1 MSAKGKEWYETV
13 FLPRIS
19 PLTLIALLFTIVVM
33 FSLKGE
39 VIIELPLHVLM
50 IVLPMAC
57 YFFIMWFVTFFMARR
72 IGADYGQTV
81 AVSFT
86 AASNDFEL
94 AIAVAVAIF
103 GIASNQA
110 FATVIGPLIE
120 VPVLISLVNV
130 ASRFRERYFTTRA
143 PAPV

>member
-1 MSAKGKEWYETV
+1 LKGRDWFERNLVPK
-13 FLPRIS
+13 IS
-19 PLTLIALLFTIVVM
+19 PITPAALLFTIVVM

-39 VIIELPLHVLM
+39 YIVELPYNVLR
-50 IVLPMAC
+50 VALPLAL
-57 YFFIMWFVTFFMARR
+57 YFMIMWFLTFFIAYKLG
-72 IGADYGQTV
+72 IDYPKAT

-94 AIAVAVAIF
+94 AIAVAIAIW
-103 GIASNQA
+103 GINSDQA

-130 ASRFRERYFTTRA
+130 ALRFREKLYGIKS
-143 PAPV
+143 

>member
-1 MSAKGKEWYETV
+1 
-13 FLPRIS
+13 
-19 PLTLIALLFTIVVM
+19 M

-39 VIIELPLHVLM
+39 YIIKLPLDVVQVAVPL
-50 IVLPMAC
+50 AC
-57 YFFIMWFVTFFMARR
+57 YFFLRWFVTFFIARKV
-72 IGADYGQTV
+72 GANYSQTT

-103 GIASNQA
+103 GIGSSQA

-130 ASRFRERYFTTRA
+130 ALRFRVKYFRGRKG
-143 PAPV
+143 